1 MESNMITQKHIK
13 VIENLT
19 QLFESTVY
27 RRKEIIV
34 DVEEV
39 HRDLFYIKKGVAR
52 IFYYDDK
59 AQDHT
64 HWISSDNHF
73 IALFSSVLT
82 GKRVPFGIEVIED
95 NSEIFRMPYHQLLE
109 LKSRTPEI
117 QQFMEDLFAESL
129 ITMGNRLMDQQIKS
143 TDQRYHDLVAS
154 HPDWLQRI
162 NLGYIA
168 GYLGMT
174 QQQLSKVRAQR
185 S

>member
-1 MESNMITQKHIK
+1 MISEKHSK

-19 QLFESTVY
+19 QIFENKTY
-27 RRKEIIV
+27 RRKEILV
-34 DVEEV
+34 DVEEI

-64 HWISSDNHF
+64 HWISSDDQF
-73 IALFSSVLT
+73 IALFSSVLS
-82 GKRVPFGIEVIED
+82 GKRMPFGIEVIED
-95 NSEIFRMPYHQLLE
+95 GSEIFRFPYHLLLK
-109 LKSRTPEI
+109 LKSNSPEL

-129 ITMGNRLMDQQIKS
+129 ITMGNRLIDQQIKT
-143 TDQRYHDLVAS
+143 TDERYHDLIAS

-174 QQQLSKVRAQR
+174 QQQLSKIRAQR

>member
-1 MESNMITQKHIK
+1 MISEKNLK
-13 VIENLT
+13 VIENFIH
-19 QLFESTVY
+19 LFDSHIY
-27 RRKEIIV
+27 RKKEILMDI
-34 DVEEV
+34 DQV

-64 HWISSDNHF
+64 HWISSDQSF
-73 IALFSSVLT
+73 IALFSSVLS
-82 GKRVPFGIEVIED
+82 GKAVPFGIEVIED
-95 NSEIFRMPYHQLLE
+95 NSEIFRLPYRKLLE
-109 LKSRTPEI
+109 LKANNSEI

-129 ITMGNRLMDQQIKS
+129 ITMGSRLMDLQIKT
-143 TDQRYHDLVAS
+143 TDQRYDDFIAV

-174 QQQLSKVRAQR
+174 QQQLSKVRAQQN
-185 S
+185 

>member
-1 MESNMITQKHIK
+1 MIDLKNAK

-19 QLFESTVY
+19 QLFDGRMY
-27 RRKEIIV
+27 GRKEKLM
-34 DVEEV
+34 DVGQV

-64 HWISSDNHF
+64 HWISADNSF
-73 IALFSSVLT
+73 IALFSSVLS
-82 GKRVPFGIEVIED
+82 GKAVPFGIEVIEE
-95 NSEIFRMPYHQLLE
+95 NTEVFRLPYRQLLE
-109 LKSRTPEI
+109 LKSTSSEM

-129 ITMGNRLMDQQIKS
+129 ITMGNRLLDQQIKS
-143 TDQRYHDLVAS
+143 TNQRYHDFVAS
-154 HPDWLQRI
+154 HPDLLQRI

-174 QQQLSKVRAQR
+174 QQQLSKIRAQR